1 MLSLVELLL
10 NYSKMTYFH
19 PAMTGSLLGYMVGDA
34 AGLPFDGRTREEMR
48 KSPMKKGELIGYKCH
63 NAPPGTW
70 SGTSGL
76 MLATM
81 ESVMDQQNGLNADDL
96 MTKYIEWYDDDKYT
110 AFGKKNSFVT
120 LP

>member
-10 NYSKMTYFH
+10 NYSKMTYFR
-19 PAMTGSLLGYMVGDA
+19 PAMTGSLFGYMVGGA
-34 AGLPFDGRTREEMR
+34 AGLPFDGKTRVEMC

-81 ESVMDQQNGLNADDL
+81 ESVMDRRQNL
-96 MTKYIEWYDDDKYT
+96 YT
-110 AFGKKNSFVT
+110 NRFCRRDYKSA
-120 LP
+120 